1 MKSSL
6 LYCLNFPYFPYYS
19 YSAYS
24 LNYLYELLIV
34 VLEFSRNSMVNWNC
48 NLFIFYSNLI
58 TIFVAIL
65 CFSLGL
71 IYCSLIRN
79 CSHPFL
85 YSIMGPELFAF
96 ILKFEIFL
104 SIPSSL
110 AYLAIIPKFLS
121 FAFYFLYHSH
131 QSILIIIK
139 ILGPYIWIA
148 QKGKIVGISL
158 EHKVYEGNVLPN
170 IV

>member
-85 YSIMGPELFAF
+85 YSIMGPELFCF
-96 ILKFEIFL
+96 HPQIRNLFKYTQLLGLFGYHPKISFFRL
-104 SIPSSL
+104 LFSISSSS
-110 AYLAIIPKFLS
+110 K
-121 FAFYFLYHSH
+121 HSYNY
-131 QSILIIIK
+131 K
-139 ILGPYIWIA
+139 NLGA
-148 QKGKIVGISL
+148 LHLDRSK
-158 EHKVYEGNVLPN
+158 KVK
-170 IV
+170 